1 VSLWSR
7 ILNSF
12 GPHRVSSEID
22 EELQSHIDE
31 ALEHGRAPAEV
42 RRAFGPVLQRREESR
57 DIRIAAWLH
66 SLGADMVFG
75 WRQMVKTK
83 VASTAAVLSLAL
95 AIGACTSAFRLIDA
109 LLLRPL
115 PIASPERLYAVAFE
129 GTGADGRLMTY
140 DASSYPMFRRMAEA
154 VRSDG
159 ESIAVSYAD
168 RIDLTYGS
176 DLEMERAY
184 LQFVSGSMFPTFGLP
199 PAAGRLFTANDDA
212 APGASP
218 VAVISYDYW
227 SRRFGRDPKT
237 IGRTFHMAGNVY
249 EIVGVTERPFT
260 GTETGTM
267 TEVFVPMAMKTAATL
282 ASPNNYWMRTLVEL
296 KPGVETA
303 PVADKLRAVFRAMQE
318 EQASMSPAPGVWRPG
333 QIPQKDKL
341 LFEPA
346 SSGRSNLQREYRVAM
361 TALGALVLMVL
372 LIACANVANL
382 KMAQT
387 AARAREMALRISIGA
402 GQLRLVQMVLVES
415 AWLALLAT
423 LMGAVFAWWSAPFII
438 NRINSPQNPARLALP
453 ADWRVLAFGL
463 LLALAVTVLFGIAP
477 ALRASS
483 VNPASALKGGGD
495 PHARR
500 RLMHGLVAVQCA
512 FCLVV
517 NFVAG
522 LFVTSFDRLSHQPS
536 GFSAARILNLEA
548 TSFQSQ
554 PPSAWNEV
562 AEHLRRAPGVEGVAL
577 TLWPMMSGESNV
589 SPVSVQGGQ
598 PFAMLSDILNVTP
611 GWFGLMRIPLLDG
624 RDFRREESSPRVAI
638 VNQSF
643 ARQYFDG
650 ANPIGKSFELDTS
663 KGRLTVPIVGVV
675 PDTRSRDKIRS
686 PIRPTAY
693 FPFQTVDPQGAL
705 QPKGRGTFVVRT
717 ASANPL
723 AMASML
729 RQEVT
734 RARPEIR
741 VNNIRSQVEIEE
753 SITVRERMLAMLA
766 LFFAVVALALA
777 GVGLYGV
784 LDYSV
789 QLQRREIGIRMAI
802 GAPAATIARS
812 VTRDVFAMV
821 AVGAVAGLALGMTSA
836 RYIENLLFQVR
847 ANDWARL
854 TLPSLTIL
862 AAAAVAAIPA
872 VIRAVRVDPVKALRA
887 D

>member
-1 VSLWSR
+1 V
-7 ILNSF
+7 N
-12 GPHRVSSEID
+12 SEID
-22 EELQSHIDE
+22 EELQSHIGE
-31 ALEHGRAPAEV
+31 ALEHGRELAEV
-42 RRAFGPVLQRREESR
+42 RRAFGPVLQRREESL
-57 DIRIAAWLH
+57 DIRIASWLH
-66 SLGADMVFG
+66 SFHADTVFG
-75 WRQMVKTK
+75 WRQMMKTK
-83 VASTAAVLSLAL
+83 VASTAAVVSLAL

-115 PIASPERLYAVAFE
+115 PIASPERLFAVAFE
-129 GTGADGRLMTY
+129 GTGVDGRLMTY
-140 DASSYPMFRRMAEA
+140 DSSSYPMFRRMAEA
-154 VRSDG
+154 VRQDG

-168 RIDLTYGS
+168 RTDLTFGS
-176 DLEMERAY
+176 DLDMERAY
-184 LQFVSGSMFPTFGLP
+184 LQFVSGAMFPTFGLR

-212 APGASP
+212 APGSNP

-227 SRRFGRDPKT
+227 SRRFGRDPKA
-237 IGRTFHMAGNVY
+237 IGRTFHMAGSVY

-260 GTETGTM
+260 GTETGAM
-267 TEVFVPMAMKTAATL
+267 TEVFVPMAMKTATTL
-282 ASPNNYWMRTLVEL
+282 ASPNSYWLRTLVEL
-296 KPGVETA
+296 KPGIAFA
-303 PVADKLRAVFRAMQE
+303 PVADKLRAVFRVMQE

-346 SSGRSNLQREYRVAM
+346 SSGRSNLQRDYRAAM
-361 TALGALVLMVL
+361 TALAALVLMVL

-402 GQLRLVQMVLVES
+402 GQWRLMQLMLIES
-415 AWLALLAT
+415 AWLAVLAT
-423 LMGAVFAWWSAPFII
+423 LLGAGFAWWSAPFII
-438 NRINSPQNPARLALP
+438 HKIDSPQNPARLALP
-453 ADWRVLAFGL
+453 ADGRVLVFGL

-483 VNPASALKGGGD
+483 VQPASALKGGGD
-495 PHARR
+495 LHARR

-522 LFVTSFDRLSHQPS
+522 LFVTSFDRLSHQPT

-548 TSFQSQ
+548 TSFHPQ
-554 PPSAWNEV
+554 PVSAWNEAV
-562 AEHLRRAPGVEGVAL
+562 EHLRATPGVEGVAL
-577 TLWPMMSGESNV
+577 TLWPLMSGESNT
-589 SPVSVQGGQ
+589 SPVSVHGGQ

-624 RDFRREESSPRVAI
+624 RDFRPEEASPRAAI
-638 VNQSF
+638 VNQTFS
-643 ARQYFDG
+643 RQYLDG
-650 ANPIGKSFELDTS
+650 ANPVGKSFELDTS
-663 KGRLTVPIVGVV
+663 KGRLTVPIVGLV
-675 PDTRSRDKIRS
+675 PDTRSRDKLRF

-693 FPFQTVDPQGAL
+693 FPFQAVDPQGAF

-717 ASANPL
+717 AGANPL
-723 AMASML
+723 ALASML
-729 RQEVT
+729 RQEVP

-741 VNNIRSQVEIEE
+741 VNNVRTQVEIEE
-753 SITVRERMLAMLA
+753 SLTVRERMLAMLA

-802 GAPAATIARS
+802 GAPAATIARG

-821 AVGAVAGLALGMTSA
+821 AAGAVAGLALGMTSA
-836 RYIENLLFQVR
+836 RYIENLLFEVR
-847 ANDWARL
+847 ANDWVRL

>member
-1 VSLWSR
+1 
-7 ILNSF
+7 
-12 GPHRVSSEID
+12 
-22 EELQSHIDE
+22 
-31 ALEHGRAPAEV
+31 
-42 RRAFGPVLQRREESR
+42 
-57 DIRIAAWLH
+57 
-66 SLGADMVFG
+66 
-75 WRQMVKTK
+75 
-83 VASTAAVLSLAL
+83 
-95 AIGACTSAFRLIDA
+95 
-109 LLLRPL
+109 
-115 PIASPERLYAVAFE
+115 
-129 GTGADGRLMTY
+129 
-140 DASSYPMFRRMAEA
+140 
-154 VRSDG
+154 
-159 ESIAVSYAD
+159 
-168 RIDLTYGS
+168 
-176 DLEMERAY
+176 
-184 LQFVSGSMFPTFGLP
+184 
-199 PAAGRLFTANDDA
+199 
-212 APGASP
+212 
-218 VAVISYDYW
+218 
-227 SRRFGRDPKT
+227 
-237 IGRTFHMAGNVY
+237 
-249 EIVGVTERPFT
+249 
-260 GTETGTM
+260 
-267 TEVFVPMAMKTAATL
+267 
-282 ASPNNYWMRTLVEL
+282 
-296 KPGVETA
+296 
-303 PVADKLRAVFRAMQE
+303 
-318 EQASMSPAPGVWRPG
+318 MSPTPGVWRPG
-333 QIPQKDKL
+333 QIPQNDRL

-346 SSGRSNLQREYRVAM
+346 SSGRSNLQRDYRVAM
-361 TALGALVLMVL
+361 TALAALVLMVL

-402 GQLRLVQMVLVES
+402 GQWRLVQMVLVES

-423 LMGAVFAWWSAPFII
+423 LMGAIFAWWSAPFII
-438 NRINSPQNPARLALP
+438 NKINSPQNPARLALP

-463 LLALAVTVLFGIAP
+463 VLALAVTVLFGIAP

-483 VNPASALKGGGD
+483 VKPASALKGGGD

-500 RLMHGLVAVQCA
+500 RLMYGLVALQCA

-522 LFVTSFDRLSHQPS
+522 LFVTSFDRLSHQPT

-548 TSFQSQ
+548 TSFHPQ
-554 PPSAWNEV
+554 PPSAWNE
-562 AEHLRRAPGVEGVAL
+562 AMEHLRATPGVEGVAL
-577 TLWPMMSGESNV
+577 TLWPMMSGEANV
-589 SPVSVQGGQ
+589 SPVSVHGGQ
-598 PFAMLSDILNVTP
+598 PFPMLADILNVTS

-624 RDFRREESSPRVAI
+624 RDFRAEESSPRVAI
-638 VNQSF
+638 VNQTF
-643 ARQYFDG
+643 ARQYLEG
-650 ANPIGKSFELDTS
+650 ANPVGKSFELDTS
-663 KGRLTVPIVGVV
+663 KGRLTVPIVGFV
-675 PDTRSRDKIRS
+675 PDTRSRDKLRS
-686 PIRPTAY
+686 SIRPTAY

-723 AMASML
+723 ALASML
-729 RQEVT
+729 RQGVP

-821 AVGAVAGLALGMTSA
+821 AVGAAAGLALGMLSA

-872 VIRAVRVDPVKALRA
+872 VIRAVHVDPVKALRA

>member
-1 VSLWSR
+1 MSLRSR
-7 ILNSF
+7 IVNAF
-12 GPHRVSSEID
+12 RPHRVSREID

-31 ALEHGRAPAEV
+31 ALEHGREPAEV
-42 RRAFGPVLQRREESR
+42 HRAFGPLLQRREESR
-57 DIRIAAWLH
+57 DIRIFSWLH
-66 SLGADMVFG
+66 SLRADAVFG
-75 WRQMVKTK
+75 WRQIVKTK

-115 PIASPERLYAVAFE
+115 PIASPDRLYAVAFE
-129 GTGADGRLMTY
+129 GAGVDGRLMTY
-140 DASSYPMFRRMAEA
+140 DSSSYPMFRRMADA
-154 VRSDG
+154 VRQDG

-168 RIDLTYGS
+168 RVDLTYGS

-184 LQFVSGSMFPTFGLP
+184 LQFVSGSMFPAFGLR
-199 PAAGRLFTANDDA
+199 PAAGRLFTASDDS
-212 APGASP
+212 APGANP

-227 SRRFGRDPKT
+227 SRRFGRDPKAV
-237 IGRTFHMAGNVY
+237 GRTFHMAGNVY

-260 GTETGTM
+260 GTETGAM
-267 TEVFVPMAMKTAATL
+267 TEVFIPMAMKTAATL
-282 ASPNNYWMRTLVEL
+282 ASPNNYWLRTLVEL
-296 KPGVETA
+296 KPGVAAA

-318 EQASMSPAPGVWRPG
+318 EQAGMSPAPGAWRPG
-333 QIPQKDKL
+333 QIPPKDKL

-346 SSGRSNLQREYRVAM
+346 SSGRSNLQRDYRVAM

-387 AARAREMALRISIGA
+387 AARSREMALRISIGA
-402 GQLRLVQMVLVES
+402 RQGRLVQLVLVES

-423 LMGAVFAWWSAPFII
+423 LLGAVFAWWSAPFIV
-438 NRINSPQNPARLALP
+438 NKINSPQNPALLALP

-463 LLALAVTVLFGIAP
+463 VLALAVTVLFGIAP

-483 VNPASALKGGGD
+483 VKPASALKGGGD

-500 RLMHGLVAVQCA
+500 RLMHGLVALQCA

-517 NFVAG
+517 NFAAG
-522 LFVTSFDRLSHQPS
+522 LFVTSFDRLSHQPT

-548 TSFQSQ
+548 TSFHPQ

-562 AEHLRRAPGVEGVAL
+562 AEHLRSAPGVEGAAL
-577 TLWPMMSGESNV
+577 TIWPMMSGESNV
-589 SPVSVQGGQ
+589 SPVSVHGGQ
-598 PFAMLSDILNVTP
+598 PFAMMCDILNVTP
-611 GWFGLMRIPLLDG
+611 GWFELMRIPLLDG
-624 RDFRREESSPRVAI
+624 RDFRSEDASPRVAI
-638 VNQSF
+638 VNRTF
-643 ARQYFDG
+643 ARQYLDG
-650 ANPIGKSFELDTS
+650 ATPIGKSFELDTT
-663 KGRLTVPIVGVV
+663 KGRLTVPIVGFV
-675 PDTRSRDKIRS
+675 PDARSRDNIRF
-686 PIRPTAY
+686 PVRPTAY
-693 FPFQTVDPQGAL
+693 FPFQSVDSQGAF
-705 QPKGRGTFVVRT
+705 QPRGRGTFVVRT
-717 ASANPL
+717 ASANSL
-723 AMASML
+723 ALASML
-729 RQEVT
+729 RQEVP

-812 VTRDVFAMV
+812 VTRDVFTMV
-821 AVGAVAGLALGMTSA
+821 AAGSAMGMALGLTSA
-836 RYIENLLFQVR
+836 RYIGNLLFQVR
-847 ANDWARL
+847 ANDWVRVA
-854 TLPSLTIL
+854 LPALTIL